1 MILSSDSDR
10 LIRIETA
17 FNLRFICKE
26 LEENFIKRNLLKTIE
41 NYLSE
46 DEAIIKTE
54 VFNSVIC
61 NFKKFFYDD
70 SNLQFLSLLLNKITH
85 FMENSNNYNMVYKI
99 YMIIVNEY
107 FDGFKEFNNF
117 SANRYNSENNNNGN
131 VASAN
136 NNNKSFLNIVK
147 IFLKVNN
154 FSINFFF
161 LIS

>member
-1 MILSSDSDR
+1 MILSSDSER

-46 DEAIIKTE
+46 EEPSIKTE

-61 NFKKFFYDD
+61 NFKKFFFDD
-70 SNLQFLSLLLNKITH
+70 SNLNFLTLLLNKIMQ
-85 FMENSNNYNMVYKI
+85 FMENSNNYYMVYKI

-107 FDGFKEFNNF
+107 FDGLRDYNNF
-117 SANRYNSENNNNGN
+117 SANSHTSGSVYDN
-131 VASAN
+131 VSSAN
-136 NNNKSFLNIVK
+136 NSNKSFLNIIKTFFRVIKCELDK
-147 IFLKVNN
+147 IKF
-154 FSINFFF
+154 
-161 LIS
+161 

>member
-26 LEENFIKRNLLKTIE
+26 LEESFIKRNLLKTIE

-46 DEAIIKTE
+46 EEPIIKTE

-61 NFKKFFYDD
+61 NFKKFFFDE
-70 SNLQFLSLLLNKITH
+70 SNLNFLTLLLNKITQ

-117 SANRYNSENNNNGN
+117 SANSHMGGNGQSN
-131 VASAN
+131 VSSAN
-136 NNNKSFLNIVK
+136 NSNKSFLNIIK
-147 IFLKVNN
+147 IFLRVIIK
-154 FSINFFF
+154 I
-161 LIS
+161 